1 MSCRPSR
8 DFPSL
13 SNKIPGEQ
21 AAGFGR
27 EPAGDP
33 PSPTRMPG
41 SPGPG
46 SSLFPVEPGGPQNS
60 SLLLPGPVTLQGSL
74 FQPKMAPQ
82 PPGKQTTT
90 HPLASPQPQSLLQKA
105 IPVQPLS
112 TTHPHLN
119 LSTCAAWV
127 LDLTSGF
134 EGSQGQGCASL
145 RLGLL
150 RTGPCVLQL

>member
-1 MSCRPSR
+1 MSYRPSR

-46 SSLFPVEPGGPQNS
+46 SSLFPGEPGGPQNS
-60 SLLLPGPVTLQGSL
+60 SLLLPGPVTLQDSL

-82 PPGKQTTT
+82 PPGK
-90 HPLASPQPQSLLQKA
+90 PPPILWPPPSLNLCFRKPSQSSHSA
-105 IPVQPLS
+105 PP
-112 TTHPHLN
+112 TPRLN
-119 LSTCAAWV
+119 LSTCPAWV

-134 EGSQGQGCASL
+134 EGSQGQAV
-145 RLGLL
+145 LL
-150 RTGPCVLQL
+150 SDWGF